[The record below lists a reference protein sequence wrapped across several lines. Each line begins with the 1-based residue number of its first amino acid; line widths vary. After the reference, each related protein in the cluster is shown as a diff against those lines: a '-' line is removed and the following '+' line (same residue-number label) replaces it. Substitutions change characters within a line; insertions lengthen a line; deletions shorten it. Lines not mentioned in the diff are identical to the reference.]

1 MFSSKEAY
9 LNGVYQIQQLLR
21 TNEFSVKLVPYD
33 MHRYVLF
40 LSDHLINITIADII
54 ELSPVIN
61 FGYENNSPS
70 FLNLGLK
77 LNRTTIV

>member
-1 MFSSKEAY
+1 
-9 LNGVYQIQQLLR
+9 
-21 TNEFSVKLVPYD
+21 

-40 LSDHLINITIADII
+40 LSDHLINITMADII